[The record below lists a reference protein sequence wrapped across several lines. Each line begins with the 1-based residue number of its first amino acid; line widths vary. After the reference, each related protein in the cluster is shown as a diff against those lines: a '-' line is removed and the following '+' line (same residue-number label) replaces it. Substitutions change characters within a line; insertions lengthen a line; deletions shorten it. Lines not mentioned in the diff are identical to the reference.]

1 MSSARGQANHALY
14 LARILL
20 SAWRRDLSA
29 ESVAS
34 VTLTQA
40 YMPAVQRHL
49 GRAYGW
55 FLIEVTRPGGLPSDP
70 PLSVAELPEVVAGKA
85 VPGELKEFQQLE
97 QAGWIGDMLADEG
110 LQVATASS
118 DNLAVNAN
126 IQGPDLAAVW
136 ADQLQSLFDRMGDS
150 LDEY

>member
-20 SAWRRDLSA
+20 AAWRQDLSA

-40 YMPAVQRHL
+40 YMPAVRFHL

-70 PLSVAELPEVVAGKA
+70 PRSVAELPEVVAGKA

-97 QAGWIGDMLADEG
+97 QGGWIGDMLADET
-110 LQVATASS
+110 LQVASARP
-118 DNLAVNAN
+118 DNLAVNAV

-136 ADQLQSLFDRMGDS
+136 ADQLQGLFDRMGDS